1 MDLREILCDLVNR
14 CVVEINDGDDIKK
27 PIKDKILKPLI
38 NYILEQIYPYL
49 IVSVIIFALT
59 LLVAII
65 ILVLIIKSSSGGNGG
80 VSNISGGIGG
90 INVGGWFDFRFE
102 ILSCY
107 WVVTLILD
115 ACAGVKPSLFNT
127 KLTIY
132 WSSLPQLV

>member
-14 CVVEINDGDDIKK
+14 CVIEINDGDDIKQ

-65 ILVLIIKSSSGGNGG
+65 ILVLILGVLCIKIKHSRLYS
-80 VSNISGGIGG
+80 
-90 INVGGWFDFRFE
+90 R
-102 ILSCY
+102 ILG
-107 WVVTLILD
+107 TLIE
-115 ACAGVKPSLFNT
+115 
-127 KLTIY
+127 II
-132 WSSLPQLV
+132 

>member
-14 CVVEINDGDDIKK
+14 CVIEINDGDDIKQ

-65 ILVLIIKSSSGGNGG
+65 ILVLIIKSSSGIGNIATSA
-80 VSNISGGIGG
+80 SNIK
-90 INVGGWFDFRFE
+90 
-102 ILSCY
+102 LS
-107 WVVTLILD
+107 
-115 ACAGVKPSLFNT
+115 
-127 KLTIY
+127 
-132 WSSLPQLV
+132 